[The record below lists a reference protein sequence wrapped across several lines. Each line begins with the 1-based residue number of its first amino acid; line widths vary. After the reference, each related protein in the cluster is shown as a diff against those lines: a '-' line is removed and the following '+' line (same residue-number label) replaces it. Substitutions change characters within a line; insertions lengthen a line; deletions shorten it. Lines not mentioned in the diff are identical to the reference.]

1 MIDPFHDQT
10 GRASL
15 GSARG
20 LAAVRLGI
28 GLVQG
33 LLLYFLWRRAAQSG
47 GLSDALTWPATQPPL
62 FAALALTCAFTPVM
76 LLAGVGRMSVRKLAL
91 WGVIAAAALALLGW
105 HDAAQQTRDYF
116 RPPYLRFPVIAFA
129 AAALFIAHHLIV
141 PAVASRRWIADFD
154 DYFDTAWKAGVQ
166 LVLSL
171 GFTGA
176 FWLLLFLG
184 AALFRIIGLSF
195 LSDLIGEEWFSI
207 PITCLVFAVAVQ
219 LTDVRSGLI
228 RGVRTVALMLLS
240 WLLLV
245 ITVLV
250 AGFLLALPFTGL
262 DGLWKTG
269 SATALVLSA
278 AAALIILINTTYQ
291 DGREDNLPPVVLRV
305 AVRVA
310 AVLLTPLILIAIWG
324 LSLRIG
330 QHGLTP
336 DRIIASACALV
347 GVVYAAGYGW
357 AALSPFWRKI
367 AWMKP
372 LERTNVAAAVLTV
385 AVILALFSPLLDPAH
400 LSVGDQVARLKR
412 GAVSAAEFDYAF
424 LRFDAGKTG
433 RAALA
438 DLANSSDADVA
449 RLAKQAQTTT
459 SRYDVEQVTA
469 PPRTPHIEAWPTNV
483 ALPAGFVS
491 PVRSGDPRY
500 ACQKATDCVATA
512 RDLNGDGK
520 AEVLLADSYRIAL
533 FAQEPDGAWKHQG
546 DYRIAYCGTGPN
558 NVRDLLKDPQTAPV
572 ASAWPDLATA
582 RGSGR
587 FQPEQDCP
595 APTAVNP

>member
-1 MIDPFHDQT
+1 MIDSFHDQT

-15 GSARG
+15 DGARG
-20 LAAVRLGI
+20 LAVARLSI

-33 LLLYFLWRRAAQSG
+33 LLLYALYRSG
-47 GLSDALTWPATQPPL
+47 SAHDALTWPATHPPL
-62 FAALALTCAFTPVM
+62 FGALILAVAFTPVM
-76 LLAGVGRMSVRKLAL
+76 LLAGVGRLSVRGLAA
-91 WGVIAAAALALLGW
+91 WGLIAAAMLMLLGW
-105 HDAAQQTRDYF
+105 HDAAQQVRESFY
-116 RPPYLRFPVIAFA
+116 PPYLRFPVIAFA

-141 PAVASRRWIADFD
+141 PAVGALRWIADFD

-166 LVLSL
+166 LALSL

-184 AALFRIIGLSF
+184 AALFRVIGLDF

-207 PITCLVFAVAVQ
+207 PVTCLVFATAVQ
-219 LTDVRSGLI
+219 LTDVRAGLI

-278 AAALIILINTTYQ
+278 AAALIILINTAYQ

-305 AVRVA
+305 TVRVA
-310 AVLLTPLILIAIWG
+310 AVLLTPLILIALWG

-336 DRIIASACALV
+336 DRIIAAACALV
-347 GVVYAAGYGW
+347 GVIYAAGYGW
-357 AALSPFWRKI
+357 AALSPLWRKT
-367 AWMKP
+367 AWMKL

-385 AVILALFSPLLDPAH
+385 AVILALFSPLLDPAR

-412 GAVSAAEFDYAF
+412 GAVSPAQFDYVF
-424 LRFDAGKTG
+424 LRFDAGKSG

-438 DLANSSDADVA
+438 DLARSPNAEIA

-459 SRYDVEQVTA
+459 SRYDVEQATI
-469 PPRTPHIEAWPTNV
+469 PPRTPTITAWPAD
-483 ALPAGFVS
+483 ALLPPAFTM
-491 PVRSGDPRY
+491 PVKASDPRY
-500 ACQKATDCVATA
+500 ACGRTDGCVAVM
-512 RDLNGDGK
+512 RDLNGDGREEILM
-520 AEVLLADSYRIAL
+520 ATRFNIAL
-533 FAQEPDGAWKHQG
+533 FAADAAGGWVHQG
-546 DYRIAYCGTGPN
+546 DYQVSRCPGPRN
-558 NVRDLLKDPQTAPV
+558 NDFRELLKSPDVAAV
-572 ASAWPDLATA
+572 ASPWPDMKLGDGIGRLSPPVNCDAV
-582 RGSGR
+582 SG
-587 FQPEQDCP
+587 
-595 APTAVNP
+595 VNP

>member
-1 MIDPFHDQT
+1 MTDPFHDQT

-15 GSARG
+15 GGARG

-33 LLLYFLWRRAAQSG
+33 LLLYALYRSG
-47 GLSDALTWPATQPPL
+47 ALHDALTWPATQPPL
-62 FAALALTCAFTPVM
+62 FGALVLAVAFTPVM
-76 LLAGVGRMSVRKLAL
+76 LLAGVGRLSVK
-91 WGVIAAAALALLGW
+91 ALAIWGAVAAVVLAMLGW
-105 HDAAQQTRDYF
+105 HDAAQQVRDYF
-116 RPPYLRFPVIAFA
+116 YPPYLRFPVFAFA
-129 AAALFIAHHLIV
+129 ATALFIAHHLIV
-141 PAVASRRWIADFD
+141 PAVAARRWIADFD

-184 AALFRIIGLSF
+184 SALFQVIGLEF
-195 LSDLIGEEWFSI
+195 LSDLIGQEWFSI
-207 PITCLVFAVAVQ
+207 PVTCLVFATAVQ
-219 LTDVRSGLI
+219 LTDVRAGLI

-250 AGFLLALPFTGL
+250 AGFLIALPFTGL

-278 AAALIILINTTYQ
+278 AAALIILINTAYQ

-310 AVLLTPLILIAIWG
+310 AVLLTPLILIAVWG

-347 GVVYAAGYGW
+347 GVIYAAGYGW
-357 AALSPFWRKI
+357 AALSPFWRKTV
-367 AWMKP
+367 WMKP

-385 AVILALFSPLLDPAH
+385 GVILALFSPLLDPAR

-412 GAVSAAEFDYAF
+412 GAVTAAEFDYGF
-424 LRFDAGKTG
+424 LKWDAGRTG
-433 RAALA
+433 QRALA
-438 DLANSSDADVA
+438 DLARSKDADIAA
-449 RLAKQAQTTT
+449 RAKRAQAST
-459 SRYDVEQVTA
+459 SRYDDDQVT
-469 PPRTPHIEAWPTNV
+469 PPSQPRITAWPKGAV
-483 ALPAGFVS
+483 LPEGFDAPVS
-491 PVRSGDPRY
+491 SGDPRF
-500 ACQKATDCVATA
+500 ACSGTEDCVAVL
-512 RDLNGDGK
+512 RDMNGDGRD
-520 AEVLLADSYRIAL
+520 EILLATRFQITL
-533 FAQEPDGAWKHQG
+533 FALGAEGWRPEA
-546 DYRIAYCGTGPN
+546 DYRANVCAGPKN
-558 NVRDLLKDPQTAPV
+558 ADHRELIKSPDMAPV
-572 ASAWPDLATA
+572 AAPWPDLKLGETTA
-582 RGSGR
+582 SRQIR
-587 FQPEQDCP
+587 IDCRP
-595 APTAVNP
+595 PVAVNP

>member
-1 MIDPFHDQT
+1 MTDPFHDQT

-15 GSARG
+15 GGARG

-33 LLLYFLWRRAAQSG
+33 LLLYALYRSG
-47 GLSDALTWPATQPPL
+47 ALHDALTWPATHPPL
-62 FAALALTCAFTPVM
+62 FGALVLAVAFTPVM
-76 LLAGVGRMSVRKLAL
+76 LLAGVGRLSVK
-91 WGVIAAAALALLGW
+91 ALAIWGAVAAVVLAMLGW
-105 HDAAQQTRDYF
+105 HDAAQQVRDYF
-116 RPPYLRFPVIAFA
+116 YPPYLRFPVFAFA
-129 AAALFIAHHLIV
+129 ATALFIAHHLIV
-141 PAVASRRWIADFD
+141 PAVAARRWIADFD

-184 AALFRIIGLSF
+184 SALFQVIGLEF
-195 LSDLIGEEWFSI
+195 LSDLIGQEWFSI
-207 PITCLVFAVAVQ
+207 PVTCLVFATAVQ
-219 LTDVRSGLI
+219 LTDVRAGLI

-250 AGFLLALPFTGL
+250 AGFLIALPFTGL

-278 AAALIILINTTYQ
+278 AAALIILINTAYQ

-310 AVLLTPLILIAIWG
+310 AVLLTPLILIAVWG

-357 AALSPFWRKI
+357 AALSPFWRKT

-385 AVILALFSPLLDPAH
+385 GVILALFSPLLDPAR
-400 LSVGDQVARLKR
+400 LSVGDQIARLKR
-412 GAVSAAEFDYAF
+412 GAVTAAEFDYGF
-424 LRFDAGKTG
+424 LKWDAGRTG
-433 RAALA
+433 QRALA
-438 DLANSSDADVA
+438 ELARSSNADIAA
-449 RLAKQAQTTT
+449 RAKRAQASA
-459 SRYDVEQVTA
+459 SRYDDDQVTPPSQPRITVWPKGAVLPEGFDA
-469 PPRTPHIEAWPTNV
+469 P
-483 ALPAGFVS
+483 VS
-491 PVRSGDPRY
+491 SGDPRF
-500 ACQKATDCVATA
+500 ACSGTEECVAVL
-512 RDLNGDGK
+512 RDMNGDGRD
-520 AEVLLADSYRIAL
+520 EILLATRFQITL
-533 FAQEPDGAWKHQG
+533 FALSAEGWRPEA
-546 DYRIAYCGTGPN
+546 DYRANVCAGPKN
-558 NVRDLLKDPQTAPV
+558 ADHRELIKSPDMAPV
-572 ASAWPDLATA
+572 AAPWPDLRLGETTA
-582 RGSGR
+582 SRQIR
-587 FQPEQDCP
+587 IDCRP
-595 APTAVNP
+595 PVAVNP

>member
-1 MIDPFHDQT
+1 MTDPFHDQT

-15 GSARG
+15 GDARG

-33 LLLYFLWRRAAQSG
+33 LLLYALYRSG
-47 GLSDALTWPATQPPL
+47 APHDALTWPATQPPL
-62 FAALALTCAFTPVM
+62 FGALVLAIAFTPIM
-76 LLAGVGRMSVRKLAL
+76 LLAGVGRLSVKALAI
-91 WGVIAAAALALLGW
+91 WGVIAAAVLALLGW
-105 HDAAQQTRDYF
+105 HDAAQQASDYF
-116 RPPYLRFPVIAFA
+116 RPPYLRFPVVAFA

-141 PAVASRRWIADFD
+141 PAVASRRWITDFD

-184 AALFRIIGLSF
+184 AALFRVIGLSF
-195 LSDLIGEEWFSI
+195 LSDLIGQEWFSI
-207 PITCLVFAVAVQ
+207 PVTCLVFATAVQ
-219 LTDVRSGLI
+219 LTDVRAGLI

-250 AGFLLALPFTGL
+250 AGFLIALPFTGL

-278 AAALIILINTTYQ
+278 AAALIILINTAYQ

-310 AVLLTPLILIAIWG
+310 AVLLTPLILIAVWG

-357 AALSPFWRKI
+357 AALSPFWRKT

-385 AVILALFSPLLDPAH
+385 GVILALFSPALDPAR

-412 GAVSAAEFDYAF
+412 GAVTAAEFDYGF
-424 LRFDAGKTG
+424 LKWDAGRTG
-433 RAALA
+433 QRALA
-438 DLANSSDADVA
+438 DLARSSNADIAA
-449 RLAKQAQTTT
+449 RAKRAQASA
-459 SRYDVEQVTA
+459 SRYDDDQAT
-469 PPRTPHIEAWPTNV
+469 PPSQPRITAWPKGAV
-483 ALPAGFVS
+483 LPKGFDAPVS
-491 PVRSGDPRY
+491 SGDPRF
-500 ACQKATDCVATA
+500 ACSGTEDCVAVL
-512 RDLNGDGK
+512 RDMNGDGRD
-520 AEVLLADSYRIAL
+520 EILLATRFQITL
-533 FAQEPDGAWKHQG
+533 FALGAEGWRPEA
-546 DYRIAYCGTGPN
+546 DYRADVCAGPKN
-558 NVRDLLKDPQTAPV
+558 SDHRQLIKSPDIAPV
-572 ASAWPDLATA
+572 AAPWPDLKLGETTA
-582 RGSGR
+582 SRQIR
-587 FQPEQDCP
+587 IDCRP
-595 APTAVNP
+595 PVVVNP